1 MRELPIFRPPF
12 CGFLLVVNCFCG
24 VVLGLSARLMCH
36 SGKQGVDI
44 RLGMQ
49 LDLSP
54 CLGVAYGSERGSKP
68 YAPSPSLFVGGT
80 HRGVFSV
87 LIFFTFFKNAQTAM
101 ITPFQAFPTSFG
113 GNPEQGINSTPIQ
126 ALPSPIC
133 EQ

>member
-24 VVLGLSARLMCH
+24 VALGLSARLMCH

-54 CLGVAYGSERGSKP
+54 CLGQPMVRNEARNHTRLRRHCLLVAHIGGVSRFNIFHLFQKCTDGNDNPISSFPNELRGQP
-68 YAPSPSLFVGGT
+68 
-80 HRGVFSV
+80 
-87 LIFFTFFKNAQTAM
+87 
-101 ITPFQAFPTSFG
+101 
-113 GNPEQGINSTPIQ
+113 
-126 ALPSPIC
+126 
-133 EQ
+133 

>member
-54 CLGVAYGSERGSKP
+54 CLGQP
-68 YAPSPSLFVGGT
+68 MVGT
-80 HRGVFSV
+80 RLETIRAFAVIVCWWHTSVVFSV

>member
-24 VVLGLSARLMCH
+24 VVLGLSAQLMCH

-54 CLGVAYGSERGSKP
+54 CLGQPMVRNEARNHTRLRRHCLLVAHI
-68 YAPSPSLFVGGT
+68 GG
-80 HRGVFSV
+80 GPV